1 MDIIHQ
7 KITIIRYRRPAKKSL
22 NDELQYFG
30 DSLGLF
36 GERDKDRS
44 CFRIFIELLKSTR
57 KNRAMSSDEIALKTN
72 LSRGTVIHHLHRL
85 IEAGLVIQ
93 DQGRYLLRA
102 GNLKAVMEE
111 VEKDVNRTMDD
122 LKNIAD
128 EIDDGMGL

>member
-36 GERDKDRS
+36 GERDKDKS

-111 VEKDVNRTMDD
+111 IQKDVNRTFDD
-122 LKNIAD
+122 LRNIAK
-128 EIDDGMGL
+128 EIDEGMGL

>member
-111 VEKDVNRTMDD
+111 VEKDVSRTMDD

>member
-7 KITIIRYRRPAKKSL
+7 KITIIKYRRPTKKSL

-111 VEKDVNRTMDD
+111 IEKDVSRTMDD